1 MEIIFIGKVPSAEN
15 YKHLEI
21 VNEQPYLKNDYLVVL
36 ATMMGNERYL
46 YICVCVCV
54 CITLMKISAKF
65 YYDN

>member
-46 YICVCVCV
+46 YICVCV
-54 CITLMKISAKF
+54 
-65 YYDN
+65 